1 MSCPN
6 TPELI
11 ADHCDPH
18 ASAEVL
24 KRHELHLD
32 TCRFCQQELI
42 AMRKV
47 SAELLRWQPLFV
59 PDWDRTGMIR
69 ATTARKS
76 LSSRP
81 LKWSVVQ
88 RWLPLAA
95 SLVLGVAVIAQS
107 SLTVGP
113 QGWSLS
119 FGAQSQGL
127 TAAQLDDVLTAFAE
141 SQQLQ
146 TRQWVGSALQ
156 THAESTADSV
166 YQWMTYMEQQR
177 ASDVQR
183 MESGFEQL
191 LTRDFQ
197 TVDSVRQLASYVMY
211 QVTP

>member
-1 MSCPN
+1 MEMASLVAQVIVDVSVDRAFDYRIPDDLRDQVRVGTRVSVPFGHRN
-6 TPELI
+6 TQGYVIEI
-11 ADHCDPH
+11 TDKA
-18 ASAEVL
+18 
-24 KRHELHLD
+24 
-32 TCRFCQQELI
+32 
-42 AMRKV
+42 
-47 SAELLRWQPLFV
+47 
-59 PDWDRTGMIR
+59 
-69 ATTARKS
+69 

-107 SLTVGP
+107 SLSVGP

-119 FGAQSQGL
+119 FGSQSQGL
-127 TAAQLDDVLTAFAE
+127 TAAQLDEVLTAFAE

-146 TRQWVGSALQ
+146 TRQWVESALQ
-156 THAESTADSV
+156 THAESSADSV

>member
-18 ASAEVL
+18 VSAEVL
-24 KRHELHLD
+24 KRHQLHLD
-32 TCRFCQQELI
+32 ACRFCQLELI
-42 AMRKV
+42 VMRKV
-47 SAELLRWQPLFV
+47 SAELLRWQPLSV

-69 ATTARKS
+69 ASGARKS
-76 LSSRP
+76 LPSRP
-81 LKWSVVQ
+81 LKWSVIQ

-119 FGAQSQGL
+119 FGSQSQGL
-127 TAAQLDDVLTAFAE
+127 TAAQLDEVLTAFAA

-146 TRQWVGSALQ
+146 TRHWVESALQ

-191 LTRDFQ
+191 LNRDFQ

>member
-1 MSCPN
+1 MSCPY

-11 ADHCDPH
+11 ADHCDPQ

-24 KRHELHLD
+24 KRHEIHLH
-32 TCRFCQQELI
+32 TCRFCQQELNI
-42 AMRKV
+42 MRKV
-47 SAELLRWQPLFV
+47 SADLLQWQPLPV

-69 ATTARKS
+69 ATTGRAS
-76 LSSRP
+76 LPSRP
-81 LKWSVVQ
+81 PKMSVIQ

-95 SLVLGVAVIAQS
+95 SLVLGIAVIAQS

-113 QGWSLS
+113 QGLLLS
-119 FGAQSQGL
+119 FGTKSQGL
-127 TAAQLDDVLTAFAE
+127 TAAQLDEVLTAFAE

-146 TRQWVGSALQ
+146 TRQWVESALQ
-156 THAESTADSV
+156 THAETTADSV

-177 ASDVQR
+177 TADVQR
-183 MESGFEQL
+183 MEAGFEQL
-191 LTRDFQ
+191 LNRDFQ

>member
-11 ADHCDPH
+11 ADYCDPH
-18 ASAEVL
+18 ASAELL
-24 KRHELHLD
+24 KRHDLHLD
-32 TCRFCQQELI
+32 ACRFCQQDLI
-42 AMRKV
+42 VMRKV
-47 SAELLRWQPLFV
+47 SAELLRWQPLPV
-59 PDWDRTGMIR
+59 PDWDRSGMIR
-69 ATTARKS
+69 TTTARKS

-81 LKWSVVQ
+81 LKWSVIQ

-119 FGAQSQGL
+119 LGSQSSGL
-127 TAAQLDDVLTAFAE
+127 TAAQLDEVLTTFAQ

-146 TRQWVGSALQ
+146 TRQWVESALQ

-177 ASDVQR
+177 AADVQR

-191 LTRDFQ
+191 LNRDFQ